1 MKKTELYDRV
11 LLKNG
16 FEASIVEI
24 FKHNEDYLADV
35 DYKAGTEAED
45 IKYDQIK
52 KVLTK

>member
-1 MKKTELYDRV
+1 MKEIELYDRV

-24 FKHNEDYLADV
+24 FKPSEDYLADV
-35 DYKAGTEAED
+35 DYKDGTETED
-45 IKYDQIK
+45 IKYDRIE